1 MFNSEKALV
10 TLLNQKALHGFMVFA
25 KSFFYFNNWFDYDFV
40 IFDIDLRTV
49 DRRGIRQI
57 YPNVIF
63 KKINYDNYKKINFGK
78 THERLKPTFYK
89 LETFSLS
96 EYKRVVFLDMDTVIL
111 GNLKELF
118 ENEIRTGFAAVRG
131 YTEKIDSLRADFNS
145 GVFVVDKKY
154 LNDSTYKYLLKIAR
168 QGFSMPDQKVLN
180 AYFRGAVTWLDK
192 IYNVEKRMEHT
203 KNFTDVLKNAKI
215 IHYVADNPWD
225 KNSRENLKYPKMM
238 KIWEEWNGKNFN

>member
-1 MFNSEKALV
+1 MFNSDKALV

-25 KSFFYFNNWFDYDFV
+25 KSFFYFNKWFDYDFV
-40 IFDIDLRTV
+40 IFDIDLRTI
-49 DRRGIRQI
+49 DRRGIRRI

-78 THERLKPTFYK
+78 THDRLKPTFYK
-89 LETFSLS
+89 LETFSLF

-111 GNLKELF
+111 GNLEELF
-118 ENEIRTGFAAVRG
+118 ENRIKTEFAAVRG
-131 YTEKIDSLRADFNS
+131 YTEKTDTLRADFNS
-145 GVFVVDKKY
+145 GVFVVNNKY
-154 LNDSTYKYLLKIAR
+154 LNESTYKYLLKMAR

-192 IYNVEKRMEHT
+192 IYNVEKRMEYT
-203 KNFTDVLKNAKI
+203 ENFTDVLKNAKI